1 MRDALASALVA
12 AQAGHKSFRPGRG
25 PAALEPPVLGC
36 ARRYGRPRRA
46 PHDARRTARPHEKSG
61 SEPYFEKANPQ
72 TRVRGHD
79 QRLDRRTAE
88 CGDLD
93 QRRRGERDDY
103 PSARAGAASDEARAR
118 RLLRGELRRTRD
130 GPLARARRE
139 ARPTW
144 AARDRHH
151 RRRRLALQPGRG
163 VLWREP
169 GAQSADHGGAVRQL
183 WVPFAEDRRPEL
195 LPAGLG
201 GPDREVRRHGHHAPA
216 GICEARRS
224 LRRLWRKGDVVTRR
238 GRGPRAGAGAG
249 TKAARADPHGAGM
262 TELEVNGQMRGVS
275 AGPDTPL
282 LYVLRNDFGLVGSR
296 FGCGTGQCGAC
307 FVIVEGKAVPSCDTP
322 LWSVAGKKVTT
333 VEGLAKG
340 GELHPVQK
348 ALLAE
353 QAAQCGYCISG
364 IAVAAA
370 AFLSSNHNPSEQ
382 QVREAL
388 DRNLCRCGAH
398 NRVVRAVLRAAKE
411 MQA

>member
-1 MRDALASALVA
+1 
-12 AQAGHKSFRPGRG
+12 
-25 PAALEPPVLGC
+25 
-36 ARRYGRPRRA
+36 
-46 PHDARRTARPHEKSG
+46 
-61 SEPYFEKANPQ
+61 
-72 TRVRGHD
+72 
-79 QRLDRRTAE
+79 
-88 CGDLD
+88 
-93 QRRRGERDDY
+93 
-103 PSARAGAASDEARAR
+103 
-118 RLLRGELRRTRD
+118 
-130 GPLARARRE
+130 
-139 ARPTW
+139 
-144 AARDRHH
+144 
-151 RRRRLALQPGRG
+151 
-163 VLWREP
+163 
-169 GAQSADHGGAVRQL
+169 
-183 WVPFAEDRRPEL
+183 
-195 LPAGLG
+195 
-201 GPDREVRRHGHHAPA
+201 
-216 GICEARRS
+216 
-224 LRRLWRKGDVVTRR
+224 
-238 GRGPRAGAGAG
+238 
-249 TKAARADPHGAGM
+249 M
-262 TELEVNGQMRGVS
+262 TELEVNGQRRSVS

-282 LYVLRNDFGLVGSR
+282 LYVLRNDLGLVGSR

-370 AFLSSNHNPSEQ
+370 AFLPNNKDPSEK